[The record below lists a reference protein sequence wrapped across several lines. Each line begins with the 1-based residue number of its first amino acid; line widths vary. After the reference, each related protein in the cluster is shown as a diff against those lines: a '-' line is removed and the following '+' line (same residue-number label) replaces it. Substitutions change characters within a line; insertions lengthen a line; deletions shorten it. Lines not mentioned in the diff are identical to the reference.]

1 MPDASP
7 APTPSR
13 TLRGHAILRDP
24 LVRELVDAR
33 LIAVLSTLEPDG
45 SVHAIPLWYADG
57 GDTIVFATGS
67 GSRKVRNVRRDPR
80 ATVTLHDSRPGM
92 EICGA
97 SIRGTVDIV
106 DGDAAVP
113 LIEQV
118 HRHYLTDG
126 GRRLAEVVEFLVVDD
141 VALRFSPQAAVT
153 WDERASAAAAAVRH
167 SGAGLELVPTSPRTG
182 GPG

>member
-1 MPDASP
+1 VSE

-13 TLRGHAILRDP
+13 TLRGDGILRDP

-45 SVHAIPLWYADG
+45 SIHAIPLWYADG
-57 GDTIVFATGS
+57 GDALLFATGS
-67 GSRKVRNVRRDPR
+67 KSRKVRNLTRDPR

-97 SIRGTVDIV
+97 SIRGTVELIQ
-106 DGDAAVP
+106 GDAAVS

-118 HRHYLTDG
+118 HRHYLATSGIALPAVVDF
-126 GRRLAEVVEFLVVDD
+126 LAFDD
-141 VALRFSPQAAVT
+141 VALRFRPESAVT
-153 WDERASAAAAAVRH
+153 WDERRSVAADAVRRT
-167 SGAGLELVPTSPRTG
+167 GTGLELVPTSARPAHF
-182 GPG
+182 